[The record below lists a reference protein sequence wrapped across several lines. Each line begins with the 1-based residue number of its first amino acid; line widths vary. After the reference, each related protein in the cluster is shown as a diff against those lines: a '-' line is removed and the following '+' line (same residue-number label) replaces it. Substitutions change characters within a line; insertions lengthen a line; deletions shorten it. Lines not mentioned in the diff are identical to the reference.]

1 MPASLPP
8 CVRHTAAPHRRK
20 TLMGDRFFRFSNPNS
35 YLARPFFLPPAT
47 DFYTF
52 RISHFYC
59 TPTTSFFGHETS
71 PDSHSLTKI
80 VTHLLHIKFTHL
92 LHTIRIRLQRRRL
105 QRRRVRGCGVM
116 CALTRSRPRKGR
128 QKLRLSEKKLLHL
141 LPNRAADCQT
151 GRGHYQTDTKQ
162 HHA

>member
-8 CVRHTAAPHRRK
+8 CVRHTAAPHKRK
-20 TLMGDRFFRFSNPNS
+20 TLTGDRFFRFSSPDF
-35 YLARPFFLPPAT
+35 YLARLFFLPPAT

-59 TPTTSFFGHETS
+59 TPTTCLFGHETS

-92 LHTIRIRLQRRRL
+92 LHIKLIRLQRRRL

-151 GRGHYQTDTKQ
+151 DRGHYQTDTKQ

>member
-20 TLMGDRFFRFSNPNS
+20 TLTGDRFFRFSSPDF
-35 YLARPFFLPPAT
+35 YLARPSFLPPAT

-59 TPTTSFFGHETS
+59 TSTTSFFGHKAS
-71 PDSHSLTKI
+71 PNSHSLTKI

-92 LHTIRIRLQRRRL
+92 LHIKLIRLQRRRL
-105 QRRRVRGCGVM
+105 QRRRVRGCGVR

-128 QKLRLSEKKLLHL
+128 QKLQLSEKKLLHL

-151 GRGHYQTDTKQ
+151 DRGHYQTDTKQ